1 MIDWSKTNAHFYIPE
16 RFNLKYKQENEL
28 GWRKKWEEGKTV
40 FEREKRNEN
49 FIECHSSHNTC
60 YFAKV
65 GNLHIEYHFENKYA
79 TYILEIEGDKRCSC
93 NDCKEDTPGSFV
105 VKQNR
110 YYKKKKS
117 RSLLLPRIIRLATRE
132 APLSYYF
139 VTLPP
144 IIQILVDWSPFLRD
158 RILVLAQHFLTLVR
172 SDGSKVEL
180 DYTAEFQDLKN
191 DFNYHIIESM
201 RILEGVDIATADF
214 NYGIYAYKDYI
225 NNKYYDHW
233 GYVEHNRPDVVRVD
247 ETDEFTAK
255 DSLGSL
261 LLKNGFSK
269 RALSQVHIIRRVN
282 HPAGN
287 YIAYV

>member
-1 MIDWSKTNAHFYIPE
+1 LCIF
-16 RFNLKYKQENEL
+16 
-28 GWRKKWEEGKTV
+28 
-40 FEREKRNEN
+40 RNP
-49 FIECHSSHNTC
+49 T
-60 YFAKV
+60 
-65 GNLHIEYHFENKYA
+65 
-79 TYILEIEGDKRCSC
+79 
-93 NDCKEDTPGSFV
+93 
-105 VKQNR
+105 
-110 YYKKKKS
+110 
-117 RSLLLPRIIRLATRE
+117 IIFL
-132 APLSYYF
+132 
-139 VTLPP
+139 V
-144 IIQILVDWSPFLRD
+144 QIF
-158 RILVLAQHFLTLVR
+158 
-172 SDGSKVEL
+172 
-180 DYTAEFQDLKN
+180 
-191 DFNYHIIESM
+191 
-201 RILEGVDIATADF
+201 F